1 MCSCRRSPL
10 LSCGSNALRR
20 TLFLVLLIGAGQAGH
35 ALTLDAQQAS
45 DPVIREQL
53 TRDPTLVPMEKG
65 ALFVPWL
72 VDSQREPTYA
82 VFRGEEF
89 LTDAEPGRRLLLD
102 PGSYVVYIGSGP
114 LDTRMVFYV
123 TVKPERTTV
132 LVPTW
137 SALVVRVIDSFDNP
151 LREGY
156 QITEEETKLYI
167 GAGVGV
173 DESRG
178 EKPLIWILRPGLYRV
193 AKRGEAPDSYRNFI
207 TVRLVERRAA
217 TVLLIF
223 DEKTRQLLGGGETSE
238 RERMTARGNWDLKL
252 LLSGNLSFTNSGYF
266 VEKEKTNALAIGS
279 ALNFGALYDDNE
291 WLFNTRLDLFEDFML
306 RDEERIRNTRDQV
319 KFDTS
324 LIYRFA
330 RWVGPYVAGRLTT
343 RFFFDYRDYSGT
355 GDTYVMVER
364 DGSRWHPDP
373 TDILIAKTGSPT
385 VAQEGI
391 GMNFEYRHGNLFFIT
406 ARSGYGAKQDIAPF
420 YYDESR
426 DDPDTPEREIR
437 RIDVFTYSHGPEF
450 SVYFSLMPVSFLE
463 LREDFLSLVPVQA
476 PDEASFT
483 SETTVSLWISS
494 FATIQYYFKAE
505 RQPFISREVK
515 GYHTVT
521 VQLFYRVF

>member
-1 MCSCRRSPL
+1 MRSCRRSRR
-10 LSCGSNALRR
+10 LSGNRNFLRG
-20 TLFLVLLIGAGQAGH
+20 VLLFVLLLGSVRIAH
-35 ALTLDAQQAS
+35 ALSLDAQQVV
-45 DPVIREQL
+45 DPIILEQL
-53 TRDPTLVPMEKG
+53 ARDETLVSMEKG

-82 VFRGEEF
+82 VFRGEDF
-89 LTDAEPGRRLLLD
+89 LTDAEPGRRLILD

-123 TVKPERTTV
+123 TIKPERTTV
-132 LVPTW
+132 LIPTW

-167 GAGVGV
+167 GAGFGV

-178 EKPLIWILRPGLYRV
+178 EKPLIWVLRPGLYRI
-193 AKRGEAPDSYRNFI
+193 AKRGEAPDSYRNFV

-217 TVLLIF
+217 TVLLVF

-238 RERMTARGNWDLKL
+238 GSRWTEKGNWDLKL

-266 VEKEKTNALAIGS
+266 VEKEKVNALTLGS
-279 ALNFGALYDDNE
+279 AINFGALYDDTT
-291 WLFNTRLDLFEDFML
+291 WLFNVRLDLFEDFML
-306 RDEERIRNTRDQV
+306 QDEERIRNTRDQV

-324 LIYRFA
+324 LIYRIA

-343 RFFFDYRDYSGT
+343 RFFFDYRNYSGT
-355 GDTYVMVER
+355 GEDYVMVER
-364 DGSRWHPDP
+364 DGNRWSPDP
-373 TDILIAKTGSPT
+373 SDILIAKTGSPT
-385 VAQEGI
+385 VVQEGV
-391 GMNFEYRHGNLFFIT
+391 GMNFEYRYGNLFFVT
-406 ARSGYGAKQDIAPF
+406 ARAGYGSKQDIAPF

-426 DDPDTPEREIR
+426 DDTDTPEREIR
-437 RIDVFTYSHGPEF
+437 RIDSFTYSHGPEF

-463 LREDFLSLVPVQA
+463 LREDFLSLVPVQS
-476 PDEASFT
+476 PEDTSFT